1 MRPTVRIS
9 FGPAEVI
16 ATLPEN
22 DRRWAADE
30 GRRWLDEKFTAFE
43 CEPLRAMG
51 KVLTADKLL
60 ALAAE
65 IGHDRFAA
73 DEALRLDYARAAL
86 AALGREQAHVDV
98 DTKKVST

>member
-16 ATLPEN
+16 APLPEN
-22 DRRWAADE
+22 DRRWSADE
-30 GRRWLDEKFTAFE
+30 GRRWLDEKFTAYE

-60 ALAAE
+60 ALADTVGPA
-65 IGHDRFAA
+65 RFESDPAWAA
-73 DEALRLDYARAAL
+73 DYARATL
-86 AALGREQAHVDV
+86 AALDRATVEVDV
-98 DTKKVST
+98 ESGAVTF

>member
-30 GRRWLDEKFTAFE
+30 GRRWLDEKFTAYQ

-51 KVLTADKLL
+51 KVLTGDKLL

-65 IGHDRFAA
+65 IGHDALAA

-98 DTKKVST
+98 GARSVST